1 MKGMWKDA
9 LKKLLSEKDRVIL
22 AIDGLCASGKTTLAK
37 KLTMEFDGNL
47 IHADDFFLRPEQR
60 TAERYA
66 EPGGNLDRERF
77 LEEVI
82 LPLKNGELCFYRPF
96 GCKTM
101 ALGDPVYFL
110 PKKLWVIEGSY
121 SLHPAFGRYYDL
133 SLFLKISYEL
143 QMERLKK
150 RSPEKLTM
158 FQERW
163 IPLEQKYFEAF
174 SIEKKCDFIINCEK
188 DLLS

>member
-1 MKGMWKDA
+1 MWKET
-9 LKKLLSEKDRVIL
+9 LEKLLLEKDRVVL
-22 AIDGLCASGKTTLAK
+22 AIDGPCASGKTTLAK
-37 KLTMEFDGNL
+37 KLAMEFDGNL
-47 IHADDFFLRPEQR
+47 IHSDDFFLRPEQR
-60 TAERYA
+60 TAERFA

-82 LPLKNGELCFYRPF
+82 LPLKNGELRYYSPF
-96 GCKTM
+96 DCKTM
-101 ALGDPVYFL
+101 APGEPLRFS
-110 PKKLWVIEGSY
+110 PKKLWIIEGSY

-133 SLFLKISYEL
+133 SLFLKISFKL

-150 RSPEKLTM
+150 RSPEKLAM

-174 SIEKKCDFIINCEK
+174 SVEKNCDFIVNCEK